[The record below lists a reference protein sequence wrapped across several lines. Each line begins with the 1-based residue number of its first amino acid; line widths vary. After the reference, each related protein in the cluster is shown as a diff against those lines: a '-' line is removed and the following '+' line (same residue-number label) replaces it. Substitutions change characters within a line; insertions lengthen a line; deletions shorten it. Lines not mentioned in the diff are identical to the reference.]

1 MGRGVVSGLIWG
13 MIVSVVVLA
22 GVSLNMPLPERAGP
36 GETSQPASQ
45 DQGAASQSDQ
55 GNGLASQNVAPVEM
69 PAPEI
74 PDLASDTAPQ
84 IPQADV
90 TDTTAGPAPAPE
102 ALPETP
108 ADALAEVTPAAEPAA
123 ADLEAALADAPILAM
138 PPADLVASPP
148 EQPVALS
155 MAQAAVASLS
165 DPQTEGTTPP
175 AAPSPLMAQDR
186 DDSPEALDTATP
198 VPPTP
203 QAAPA
208 AAVAPVATP
217 APVTLPD
224 RADAPALP
232 QVAPPMASL
241 PDLMT
246 PPTVP
251 DTPPAAVTEPAESAA
266 PAQPAPLVPVEEP
279 AQGALARNA
288 VDFTADP
295 DRPMMSIILIDDP
308 EGPLS
313 AEVLAQISFPVS
325 FAIDPRR
332 SDTGARA
339 ALLREAGFEVLI
351 LAAAAIPAGA
361 AATDVEV
368 SLAAAQQ
375 TIPQA
380 VAMLD
385 SPDSRIQ
392 ADRPVLEAT
401 IAVLADSVMGSW
413 PFRATSTLP
422 SKAPGATAC
431 QRPRP
436 FACSMMRISA
446 PRSLPAISTA
456 RPLPRAKM
464 GR

>member
-123 ADLEAALADAPILAM
+123 EPEAALADAPILAT

-186 DDSPEALDTATP
+186 DDSP
-198 VPPTP
+198 
-203 QAAPA
+203 
-208 AAVAPVATP
+208 
-217 APVTLPD
+217 
-224 RADAPALP
+224 
-232 QVAPPMASL
+232 
-241 PDLMT
+241 
-246 PPTVP
+246 
-251 DTPPAAVTEPAESAA
+251 
-266 PAQPAPLVPVEEP
+266 
-279 AQGALARNA
+279 
-288 VDFTADP
+288 
-295 DRPMMSIILIDDP
+295 
-308 EGPLS
+308 
-313 AEVLAQISFPVS
+313 
-325 FAIDPRR
+325 
-332 SDTGARA
+332 
-339 ALLREAGFEVLI
+339 
-351 LAAAAIPAGA
+351 
-361 AATDVEV
+361 
-368 SLAAAQQ
+368 
-375 TIPQA
+375 
-380 VAMLD
+380 
-385 SPDSRIQ
+385 
-392 ADRPVLEAT
+392 
-401 IAVLADSVMGSW
+401 
-413 PFRATSTLP
+413 
-422 SKAPGATAC
+422 
-431 QRPRP
+431 
-436 FACSMMRISA
+436 
-446 PRSLPAISTA
+446 
-456 RPLPRAKM
+456 
-464 GR
+464 

>member
-186 DDSPEALDTATP
+186 DDSP
-198 VPPTP
+198 
-203 QAAPA
+203 
-208 AAVAPVATP
+208 
-217 APVTLPD
+217 
-224 RADAPALP
+224 
-232 QVAPPMASL
+232 
-241 PDLMT
+241 
-246 PPTVP
+246 
-251 DTPPAAVTEPAESAA
+251 
-266 PAQPAPLVPVEEP
+266 
-279 AQGALARNA
+279 
-288 VDFTADP
+288 
-295 DRPMMSIILIDDP
+295 
-308 EGPLS
+308 
-313 AEVLAQISFPVS
+313 
-325 FAIDPRR
+325 
-332 SDTGARA
+332 
-339 ALLREAGFEVLI
+339 
-351 LAAAAIPAGA
+351 
-361 AATDVEV
+361 
-368 SLAAAQQ
+368 
-375 TIPQA
+375 
-380 VAMLD
+380 
-385 SPDSRIQ
+385 
-392 ADRPVLEAT
+392 
-401 IAVLADSVMGSW
+401 
-413 PFRATSTLP
+413 
-422 SKAPGATAC
+422 
-431 QRPRP
+431 
-436 FACSMMRISA
+436 
-446 PRSLPAISTA
+446 
-456 RPLPRAKM
+456 
-464 GR
+464 